1 MRRGRRILRCTAVLL
16 FWLAVWQLAAL
27 RVGTALLLPEP
38 GAVLRRVAEL
48 ASSADFWAAGG
59 VSLLR
64 ISLGSLGG
72 IALGTA
78 LAVLTSR
85 FRLLHA
91 LFSPILTIVKSTP
104 VASFIILALI
114 WMGRDILPFFIALL
128 MVLPLVWTNVSAGI
142 ASTDRSLL
150 QVARVFGFSRCKTL
164 LRVYVPSVMPY
175 FASACRAALGL
186 AWKAGIAAEVLTLP
200 RRSIG
205 ARLYESKLYLETV
218 DLFAWTLVV
227 IICSLAIEKLAM
239 AALSRVGRRGRKA
252 AKHDQA

>member
-1 MRRGRRILRCTAVLL
+1 MKRGRRILRWAAVLL

-27 RVGTALLLPEP
+27 RVGTQLLLPEP
-38 GAVLRRVAEL
+38 AAVLRRVWQL
-48 ASSADFWAAGG
+48 AASADFWETAA

-72 IALGTA
+72 MVLGTL

-85 FRLLHA
+85 FRLLHT
-91 LFSPILTIVKSTP
+91 LFAPVLTVVKSTP

-114 WMGRDILPFFIALL
+114 WMGRDVLPSFIALL
-128 MVLPLVWTNVSAGI
+128 MVLPLVWTNVGAGI
-142 ASTDRSLL
+142 ASTDRALL
-150 QVARVFGFSRCKTL
+150 QVAQVFGFSRLKTL
-164 LRVYVPSVMPY
+164 RRVYVPSVMPY
-175 FASACRAALGL
+175 FVSAFRAALGL

-200 RRSIG
+200 KRSIG

-227 IICSLAIEKLAM
+227 IICSLAIERLAM
-239 AALSRVGRRGRKA
+239 SAISRLDRRRGKA
-252 AKHDQA
+252 AEHD